1 MVFALVKF
9 DRSTS
14 LERASARA
22 HEHKHEYKH
31 KPIKDKMVW
40 ASHLKMYR
48 IKLLYVHYHE
58 EEDEEEPLHHTNEY
72 EQQKL

>member
-1 MVFALVKF
+1 
-9 DRSTS
+9 
-14 LERASARA
+14 
-22 HEHKHEYKH
+22 
-31 KPIKDKMVW
+31 MVW